1 MLNFQRLGII
11 LVMGIISVLLWN
23 TPILYPFKIFVVF
36 IHESSHALASILTGG
51 KVLQLSVSPDES
63 GFVRQIGGN
72 SFLTASAG
80 YIGSSFFGG
89 LVLLFSEKKK
99 NARYVFLTLTVLV
112 GFMTIAYVRNI
123 FGVTFGLLAT
133 AGFWFLYSR
142 NFSFSSY
149 ILDFIGVTSSLYA
162 IYDLTDFLIYN
173 ARTDA
178 VILSEITFI
187 PAMIWAFLWSLISIL
202 ILFYCLRKTIFK
214 SQ

>member
-1 MLNFQRLGII
+1 MFNFQRLGII
-11 LVMGIISVLLWN
+11 LLMGIISALLWN
-23 TPILYPFKIFVVF
+23 TPVLYPFRIFVVF

-72 SFLTASAG
+72 SLLTASAG
-80 YIGSSFFGG
+80 YIGSSVFGG
-89 LVLLFSEKKK
+89 LVLVFSEKKK
-99 NARYVFLTLTVLV
+99 NARYVFFILAVLV
-112 GFMTIAYVRNI
+112 GFMTIAYVRNL
-123 FGVTFGLLAT
+123 FGITFGLLAT

-142 NFSFSSY
+142 DFSFSSY
-149 ILDFIGVTSSLYA
+149 FLDFIGVTSSLYA
-162 IYDLTDFLIYN
+162 IYDLTDFLIFD

-187 PAMIWAFLWSLISIL
+187 PATIWALLWSVISIL
-202 ILFYCLRKTIFK
+202 VLFYSLRKTIFR